1 MSLAIKIEGA
11 SMTVCAHT
19 VNSLNILSNNNR
31 KEGASMVI
39 KGSNMEVLSVNSS
52 NSIIDSS
59 SNVNNSNT
67 RSIKITIMK
76 NHLREKKGVGTLT
89 IAHKMVESSIHL
101 EERIKISSTNS
112 TRSSKKKFED
122 K

>member
-1 MSLAIKIEGA
+1 MSLAIKIERA